1 MKIDDFCKFLGI
13 STPTIYNWKK
23 EKPNLY
29 TIVMNYKEEKLNNL
43 SKEEEEIL
51 KLFKTLEQKEKEY
64 YILDIKTRIAK
75 KELDKK

>member
-29 TIVMNYKEEKLNNL
+29 KIVMNYKEEKLNSLN
-43 SKEEEEIL
+43 KEEQEIL
-51 KLFKTLEQKEKEY
+51 KLFKELNQQESEY
-64 YILDIKTRIAK
+64 YISDIKTRILK
-75 KELDKK
+75 RELDKK

>member
-29 TIVMNYKEEKLNNL
+29 TIVMNYKDEKLNNL

-51 KLFKTLEQKEKEY
+51 KLFKILDQKEKEY

>member
-29 TIVMNYKEEKLNNL
+29 TIVMNYKDEKLNDL

-51 KLFKTLEQKEKEY
+51 KLFKTLDQKEKEY

>member
-29 TIVMNYKEEKLNNL
+29 TIVMNYKDEKLNNL

-51 KLFKTLEQKEKEY
+51 KLFKTLDQKEKEY

>member
-13 STPTIYNWKK
+13 STPTIYNWRK

-29 TIVMNYKEEKLNNL
+29 KIVMNYKDEKLNSL
-43 SKEEEEIL
+43 TKEEEEIL
-51 KLFKTLEQKEKEY
+51 KLFNTLEEKEREY
-64 YILDIKTRIAK
+64 YILDIKTRLAK

>member
-29 TIVMNYKEEKLNNL
+29 TIVMNYKEQKLNSL
-43 SKEEEEIL
+43 TKEEQEIL
-51 KLFKTLEQKEKEY
+51 KLFKSLNEQEREY
-64 YILDIKTRIAK
+64 YIFDIKARIAK

>member
-29 TIVMNYKEEKLNNL
+29 NIVMDFKEKKLNSLNKEEQ
-43 SKEEEEIL
+43 EII
-51 KLFKTLEQKEKEY
+51 KLFNELDEQEKEY
-64 YILDIKTRIAK
+64 YISDIKTRILK
-75 KELDKK
+75 KKLDKK

>member
-29 TIVMNYKEEKLNNL
+29 KIVMNYKDEKLNNL
-43 SKEEEEIL
+43 TKEEEEIL
-51 KLFKTLEQKEKEY
+51 KLFNTLEEKEREY
-64 YILDIKTRIAK
+64 YILDIKTRLAK
-75 KELDKK
+75 KEIDKK

>member
-43 SKEEEEIL
+43 SKEDEEIL
-51 KLFKTLEQKEKEY
+51 KLFKTLEQKEREY

-75 KELDKK
+75 KEIDKK

>member
-29 TIVMNYKEEKLNNL
+29 RIVMNYKEEKLNNL
-43 SKEEEEIL
+43 NKEEQEIL
-51 KLFKTLEQKEKEY
+51 KLFKELNEQESEY
-64 YILDIKTRIAK
+64 YISDIKTRILK
-75 KELDKK
+75 RELDKK

>member
-29 TIVMNYKEEKLNNL
+29 TIVMNYKDEKLNNL

-51 KLFKTLEQKEKEY
+51 KLFK
-64 YILDIKTRIAK
+64 ILLYNFGNLSLPRSNQLSAI
-75 KELDKK
+75 

>member
-13 STPTIYNWKK
+13 STPTIYNWRK

-29 TIVMNYKEEKLNNL
+29 KIVMNYKDEKLNSL
-43 SKEEEEIL
+43 TKEEEEIL
-51 KLFKTLEQKEKEY
+51 KLFNMLEDKEREY
-64 YILDIKTRIAK
+64 YILDIKTRLAK

>member
-29 TIVMNYKEEKLNNL
+29 KIVMNYKEEKLNNL
-43 SKEEEEIL
+43 NKEEQEIL
-51 KLFKTLEQKEKEY
+51 KLFKELNQQESEY
-64 YILDIKTRIAK
+64 YISDIKTRILK
-75 KELDKK
+75 RELDKK